1 MNHVRCIPKGS
12 FWVWRKC
19 LPSKEEQPNFI
30 ECDENYLK
38 LYNPDDY
45 EKFLN
50 KIFAEIGD
58 NLQYI
63 LKCGVPKGLPNN
75 IEKL

>member
-1 MNHVRCIPKGS
+1 MWWELFKTLQS
-12 FWVWRKC
+12 
-19 LPSKEEQPNFI
+19 
-30 ECDENYLK
+30 DY
-38 LYNPDDY
+38 Y

-50 KIFAEIGD
+50 KIFAEIDD

-63 LKCGVPKGLPNN
+63 LKCGVPKDLPNN